1 MINKL
6 RHHWNVSS
14 RREFFTRAG
23 SGLAGVALA
32 SMLAEDGYGATIGPP
47 TLDPLAAKKPHHP
60 PTAKSVIFLFM
71 EGGPSHVDLFDPK
84 PLLAKLD
91 GKPIPDSIGKP
102 AQTSR
107 GTGNNTLMA
116 SRRAWKQHGE
126 SGMWVSDWYPNTAEH
141 VDEMTIIR
149 SCWADGLNH
158 VGSVCQMN
166 TGSILAGRP
175 SMGAWVTYGLGTANR
190 NLPTFVVLSDGRDP
204 LGGVANWNSG
214 FLPALYQG
222 TRFRSG
228 DTPILDLK
236 PPAGVGD
243 QQQRN
248 TLGLLEKLNQIWGKD
263 KSDDTELDAR
273 VRSYELAY
281 QMQSAAADA
290 VDLNRESE
298 ATRKMYGIDDPDTSV
313 FGTNCLMA
321 RRLVERGVRFVELYA
336 GAGSAW
342 DAHNDLEG
350 NHTRNCKL
358 SDKPIAGLLADLKS
372 RGMLKDTLVVWG
384 GEFGRTPFNEL
395 STGRDHNPWG
405 FTMWMA
411 GGGAKRG
418 QYLGATDDIGLRAVE
433 QPVHVHDIHA
443 TILWMLGLDHLQL
456 TFMHNGRAERP
467 TVLAGEVVKGI
478 FS

>member
-1 MINKL
+1 MIDKL

-14 RREFFTRAG
+14 RREFFTQAG
-23 SGLAGVALA
+23 SGLAGIALA
-32 SMLAEDGYGATIGPP
+32 SMLAEDGYAAPGVPA
-47 TLDPLAAKKPHHP
+47 DPLAPKKPHHP
-60 PTAKSVIFLFM
+60 PIAKSVIFLFM

-84 PLLAKLD
+84 PTLTKLD
-91 GKPIPDSIGKP
+91 GQPVPDSIGKP
-102 AQTSR
+102 SQTSR
-107 GTGNNTLMA
+107 GTGDNTLMA
-116 SRRAWKQHGE
+116 SRRKWKQYGQ
-126 SGMWVSDWYPNTAEH
+126 SGLWASDWYANIGEH
-141 VDEMTIIR
+141 ADDLTVIR

-190 NLPTFVVLSDGRDP
+190 NLPSFVVLSDGRDP
-204 LGGVANWNSG
+204 LGGSANWNSG

-222 TRFRSG
+222 TRFRGG

-236 PPAGVGD
+236 PPAGVSD

-248 TLGLLEKLNQIWGKD
+248 ELGLLQKLNQIWSQD
-263 KSDDTELDAR
+263 KSEDTELDAR
-273 VRSYELAY
+273 TRSYELAY
-281 QMQSAAADA
+281 QMQSAASDA
-290 VDLNRESE
+290 VDLSRESE
-298 ATRKMYGIDDPDTSV
+298 ATRKMYGMDTPASAV

-321 RRLVERGVRFVELYA
+321 RKLVERGVRFVELYC
-336 GAGSAW
+336 GAGSGW

-350 NHTRNCKL
+350 NHTRFCAA
-358 SDKPIAGLLADLKS
+358 SDKPIAGLLTDLKA

-411 GGGAKRG
+411 GGGAKGG
-418 QYLGATDDIGLRAVE
+418 QYIGATDEIGLRAVE
-433 QPVHVHDIHA
+433 RPVHVHDIHA
-443 TILWMLGLDHLQL
+443 TILWMMGMDHLGL
-456 TFMHNGRAERP
+456 TFLHNGRAERP
-467 TVLAGEVVKGI
+467 TVLAGEVVKAV